1 MNVTI
6 KDRYAQLKAVEFSTR
21 PCFYFYA
28 KFLSVGENWMG
39 DEDLGCATDEELKRA
54 VSKIKQGYDVYQ
66 KLKHL
71 QLEFVESHEELAP
84 GVYRTG
90 YSNGE
95 SVVVNYTDK
104 PFEYADAMVGA
115 QGWRLVGANR

>member
-1 MNVTI
+1 M
-6 KDRYAQLKAVEFSTR
+6 
-21 PCFYFYA
+21 FYFYA

-54 VSKIKQGYDVYQ
+54 VAKIKQGYDVYQ

-71 QLEFVESHEELAP
+71 QLEFIESHEELAP

-90 YSNGE
+90 YANGE
-95 SVVVNYTDK
+95 SVVVNYTK
-104 PFEYADAMVGA
+104 QPFTYDGETVGA
-115 QGWRLVGANR
+115 ENWLLVGRK